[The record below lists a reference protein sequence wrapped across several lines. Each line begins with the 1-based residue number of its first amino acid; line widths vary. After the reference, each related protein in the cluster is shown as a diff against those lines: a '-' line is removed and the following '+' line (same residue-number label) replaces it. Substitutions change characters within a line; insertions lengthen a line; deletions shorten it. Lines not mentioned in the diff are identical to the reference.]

1 MSRVKSKNTG
11 PEILVRKFI
20 FSKGMR
26 YSLHDSKLPGCPD
39 IILRKYNTVLQVR
52 GCFWHKHKCKQWKSP
67 KTRKTY
73 WENKLNQNVRR
84 DANNDMKIRKMGW
97 NLIVLW
103 ECEVKKSNFFQ
114 IKGNKMIMLIKK
126 NIK

>member
-11 PEILVRKFI
+11 PEMLVRKFV
-20 FSKGMR
+20 FSKGLR

-39 IILRKYNTVLQVR
+39 IILRKYNTVMQVR
-52 GCFWHKHKCKQWKSP
+52 GCFWHKHKCKLWKFP

-73 WENKLNQNVRR
+73 WKNKLNRNVRR
-84 DANNDMKIRKMGW
+84 DANNDTEIKRMGW
-97 NLIVLW
+97 NLTVVW
-103 ECEVKKSNFFQ
+103 ECEVKKRNFFQ